1 MIDWIRG
8 LNPYKLAGAGV
19 TGTGLGGGALWLI
32 SSVGKDANEDVENKR
47 KDLLRAAII
56 LKQIPPDQWFGQNA
70 DFYTAIKTIG
80 EIHSLTQPPYKYHS
94 EIYDAL
100 YTPAGRLSNIVNP
113 NVLWEIAKVNTA
125 GPIGHD
131 TLGNPQYDPTIVEG
145 FKTEF
150 NKNTGGNLEKAFP
163 MNLQAMQSELS
174 GVPAAIPGAP
184 GAPAAP
190 STTKPPTSP
199 VDEYKKRRD
208 EVLGELKSVG
218 YSDGAVKAF
227 SEKFRGVLAELEN
240 AQTLINQRQQLLDD
254 VDKKR
259 KAAID
264 AEIKAQESKIKD
276 GDTTREAVATE
287 AAIRYDNLHGNEAIR
302 FRDALISANS
312 KFADVDKQFSDQLAA
327 TWNAASEE
335 TIYRYIERT
344 EDGVIYVLKQN
355 NLNGEIT
362 PVIQGGKTDAET
374 AKAQEVAAKA
384 QSDPASNRPAGTST
398 AAGASAGGAGGAGR
412 AGGAG
417 GAGGATGPTAD
428 GGFRF
433 APSGGSAKEYTPVIH
448 ERLELGEDGKV
459 YKIIFDAKR
468 PIGPGN
474 ELGRYLAGA
483 EESNQFL
490 GTGLWQLDK
499 NADGSIVAISKDG
512 KMQTIREATPEG
524 LAAVARAQEKSDLEL
539 KQARLNDA
547 TAGPELFA
555 KIGKAQYDAES
566 NARKLALEEADLQI
580 KGQAQKIS
588 DLVAAGKMN
597 VPQALRYLGKF
608 QEAAIEVE
616 RARQNFEAER
626 TRRMDEKARAQAFA
640 DQYETEDQITSVLN
654 AAGGKIGQ
662 AQNAARQAAL
672 AQYAGA
678 TPGQKLANM
687 RGFDVSYQDPG
698 LYKNTEEYKSMMA
711 PINQEEY
718 GLTPFQKIIEDAV
731 AKTPISSYNPASYFK
746 GIEGIFSQL
755 PTSRVSSTGGL
766 EGALSPLP
774 TSPISATEAVP
785 SAFPMNTNVTN
796 YSNALIKSPSQTAN
810 LFDNLFQDYP
820 GSQLYNTSSAPLSQ
834 YPAILESMDT
844 QNTYG

>member
-1 MIDWIRG
+1 
-8 LNPYKLAGAGV
+8 
-19 TGTGLGGGALWLI
+19 
-32 SSVGKDANEDVENKR
+32 
-47 KDLLRAAII
+47 
-56 LKQIPPDQWFGQNA
+56 
-70 DFYTAIKTIG
+70 
-80 EIHSLTQPPYKYHS
+80 
-94 EIYDAL
+94 
-100 YTPAGRLSNIVNP
+100 
-113 NVLWEIAKVNTA
+113 
-125 GPIGHD
+125 
-131 TLGNPQYDPTIVEG
+131 
-145 FKTEF
+145 
-150 NKNTGGNLEKAFP
+150 
-163 MNLQAMQSELS
+163 
-174 GVPAAIPGAP
+174 
-184 GAPAAP
+184 
-190 STTKPPTSP
+190 
-199 VDEYKKRRD
+199 
-208 EVLGELKSVG
+208 
-218 YSDGAVKAF
+218 
-227 SEKFRGVLAELEN
+227 
-240 AQTLINQRQQLLDD
+240 
-254 VDKKR
+254 
-259 KAAID
+259 
-264 AEIKAQESKIKD
+264 
-276 GDTTREAVATE
+276 
-287 AAIRYDNLHGNEAIR
+287 
-302 FRDALISANS
+302 
-312 KFADVDKQFSDQLAA
+312 
-327 TWNAASEE
+327 
-335 TIYRYIERT
+335 
-344 EDGVIYVLKQN
+344 
-355 NLNGEIT
+355 
-362 PVIQGGKTDAET
+362 
-374 AKAQEVAAKA
+374 
-384 QSDPASNRPAGTST
+384 
-398 AAGASAGGAGGAGR
+398 
-412 AGGAG
+412 
-417 GAGGATGPTAD
+417 
-428 GGFRF
+428 
-433 APSGGSAKEYTPVIH
+433 
-448 ERLELGEDGKV
+448 
-459 YKIIFDAKR
+459 
-468 PIGPGN
+468 
-474 ELGRYLAGA
+474 
-483 EESNQFL
+483 
-490 GTGLWQLDK
+490 
-499 NADGSIVAISKDG
+499 
-512 KMQTIREATPEG
+512 MQTIREATPEG

-626 TRRMDEKARAQAFA
+626 TRRMEEKARAQALA

-746 GIEGIFSQL
+746 GIEGLLSPLPTSRVSSTGGLEGALSPL